1 MPRKINPENRL
12 IWLRALRK
20 LKLVMKTQAKLGVLE
35 TLCKKV
41 AAERRGQQV
50 WDCPQWEHDRW
61 VTYLY
66 TCMRDEQ
73 YPTELV
79 KQFVKTAEVTFL
91 TSSRQ
96 PTVSKV
102 LDAVDLVCRDLSPKL
117 REKFGV
123 FD

>member
-12 IWLRALRK
+12 VWLRALRK
-20 LKLVMKTQAKLGVLE
+20 FKLGMKTRAKLGILDA
-35 TLCKKV
+35 LCKEV
-41 AAERRGQQV
+41 AVERKGQQV

-66 TCMRDEQ
+66 TCMRDEE

-123 FD
+123 FN